1 MSRFQ
6 LLYHG
11 DWEAVVD
18 TECGANCIRL
28 RNRKHEAYLL
38 REPAEYPLDYP
49 YLYGMPILFPVNRIE
64 GGCFEFEG
72 RLYSFPINEPKTNCH
87 LHGTLHQTPFQITR
101 QTKRLIQCT
110 FKAEKGEYL
119 GFPHAFEVIQEYE
132 LQSDGLCHRVTV
144 KNNSDEN
151 MPVFLGFH
159 TTFNTLFTE
168 ESRVENISVHMPL
181 IEEYE
186 RNMAKNYLP
195 TGKILM
201 LDEVSEALKNGSFR
215 PSDADISR
223 HYRGEGSMSITD
235 EARGL
240 RVIYQPD
247 EKFGFRLIYGS
258 AKEGYLCM
266 EPQTCL
272 ANCQNA
278 PFPRNKSGFDYIQ
291 PKKSKSYCSKIYLEE
306 IK

>member
-1 MSRFQ
+1 M
-6 LLYHG
+6 LYHG

-38 REPAEYPLDYP
+38 REPAEYPLDNP

-168 ESRVENISVHMPL
+168 ESRVENISVHVPL

>member
-1 MSRFQ
+1 M
-6 LLYHG
+6 LYHG

-38 REPAEYPLDYP
+38 REPGEYPLDNP

-132 LQSDGLCHRVTV
+132 LKSDGLHHRVTV

-159 TTFNTLFTE
+159 TTFNTLFTK
-168 ESRVENISVHMPL
+168 ESSAENVSVCVPL
-181 IEEYE
+181 AEEYE
-186 RNMAKNYLP
+186 RNMAVNYLP
-195 TGKILM
+195 TGKTPM
-201 LDEVSEALKNGSFR
+201 LDEISTALKNGFFR
-215 PSDADISR
+215 PSDVGISR
-223 HYRGEGSMSITD
+223 HYRGAGSMSITD

-247 EKFGFRLIYGS
+247 KKFGFRLIYGGG
-258 AKEGYLCM
+258 KEGYLCL

-278 PFPRNKSGFDYIQ
+278 PFSRNESGFDSIK
-291 PKKSKSYCSKIYLEE
+291 PKKSKRYCSKIYLEE